1 MFKNLNA
8 AGFLALAVVGLLAVG
23 ALGLGV
29 QAVLSETRGLEGQ
42 LEPIEE
48 HTPAPMTPTNTP
60 RPTATAT
67 PGPTATPEPP
77 QAGWTTETDFDGS
90 EYLSPPAD
98 VEEEIRAAFNTVL
111 RCDLAPDEGDVMA
124 YDRQAVVDRAREVAR
139 GSGLKEC
146 EELLPNDNEGF
157 PGVFLYEEIG
167 PKNPVRCDDYQ
178 TCTLGRAK
186 QGSTGV
192 LVFDITADQCEE
204 AEGVFQEDALGTM
217 CLARG
222 DGYTDNSP
230 DTIYTATIEDK
241 FVTKEEMQWIV
252 TDWDFIN

>member
-23 ALGLGV
+23 GLGLGV

-90 EYLSPPAD
+90 EYLSPPPD

-111 RCDLAPDEGDVMA
+111 ACALASDEGNVMD
-124 YDRQAVVDRAREVAR
+124 YDRQAVVERAREVAR
-139 GSGLKEC
+139 GSALEEC
-146 EELLPNDNEGF
+146 ERLLPADRERF
-157 PGVFLYEEIG
+157 SATFLYTEIG
-167 PKNPVRCDDYQ
+167 PENPVRCDGYQ

-204 AEGVFQEDALGTM
+204 VEGVFQEDALGTM

-230 DTIYTATIEDK
+230 DTIYTATIEHNEE
-241 FVTKEEMQWIV
+241 KEQWIV
-252 TDWDFIN
+252 TDWGFID

>member
-60 RPTATAT
+60 RPTATST

-77 QAGWTTETDFDGS
+77 QAGWTTETDFDGN
-90 EYLSPPAD
+90 EYLSPPPD

-111 RCDLAPDEGDVMA
+111 RCDLVPDEGNVMD
-124 YDRQAVVDRAREVAR
+124 YDRQAVVERAREVAR
-139 GSGLKEC
+139 GVPLAIC
-146 EELLPNDNEGF
+146 ENLLDREDNQLSN
-157 PGVFLYEEIG
+157 VFLYEEIG

-192 LVFDITADQCEE
+192 LVFDFAQCEE
-204 AEGVFQEDALGTM
+204 AGGVVTEDNLGTM
-217 CLARG
+217 CLVRDFE
-222 DGYTDNSP
+222 DGTPN
-230 DTIYTATIEDK
+230 TIYTVTIEYDDA
-241 FVTKEEMQWIV
+241 MDRWIV
-252 TDWDFIN
+252 TEWNPL